1 MGGGGGNMPK
11 PSTAPPPKYEEVVA
25 ENQAM
30 VQRRMLSLER
40 ALGIQQQQGASQLTS
55 RAGAPAA
62 RPQMG
67 SSLNPYAR
75 NRPGIRYQ

>member
-1 MGGGGGNMPK
+1 MGGGGGKMPR
-11 PSTAPPPKYEEVVA
+11 PPEPPKYSETVA

-40 ALGIQQQQGASQLTS
+40 ALGLQQQQGASQLTS
-55 RAGAPAA
+55 RAGAPVAK
-62 RPQMG
+62 PQMG